1 MDSKVYFI
9 KAGVDEGEKVISD
22 KARRLFKEAGFEK
35 CFKENDFTAVKIH
48 VGEHGNKTYI
58 KAPCIKGLIEELIKL
73 KTKPFLTDTSTLYLG
88 RRHNAIDHSILAA
101 EHGFD
106 VKGLGIPF
114 IPPDGLFGTSET
126 AVKIDGEINKE
137 VFIAY
142 DIVRAQSILAVSHVT
157 GHVATNFAATLK
169 TLGMGCTSKKGK
181 MRQHSSLKPSI
192 KKSKCVGCGICY
204 QHCPEVAITMED
216 CEPRRVHS
224 HKPDVVYDLK
234 AHIDRDKCIGCAEC
248 VAVCRFD
255 AVKYDWG
262 AENRML
268 ERNMAEHAK
277 GVLKGKEGRAAFV
290 NFALSI
296 TGDCDCMGNSAEG
309 ETSPKGG
316 PDERIVNDIGILGST
331 DPVAVDQAAV
341 DLIEKTAGK
350 PLDKI
355 SKYPNLNGPPRLA
368 RSSGEAGKYQLE
380 HAEKIGLG
388 SRKYQ
393 LIEIGS

>member
-1 MDSKVYFI
+1 MVSKVYFI
-9 KAGVDEGEKVISD
+9 KAAIDDGEKVISD
-22 KARRLFKEAGFEK
+22 KARRLFKEAGFAK
-35 CFKENDFTAVKIH
+35 CFQQNDFTAVKIH

-58 KAPCIKGLIEELIKL
+58 KAPCIKGLIEELVKL
-73 KTKPFLTDTSTLYLG
+73 KARPFLTDTSTLYLG
-88 RRHNAIDHSILAA
+88 RRHNAIDHAILAA

-126 AVKIDGEINKE
+126 AVRIDGELNKE

-142 DIVRAQSILAVSHVT
+142 DIARVQSILAVSHVT
-157 GHVATNFAATLK
+157 GHIATCLAATLK
-169 TLGMGCTSKKGK
+169 TLGMGCTSRKGK

-192 KKSKCVGCGICY
+192 KKSKCVGCGTCY
-204 QHCPEVAITMED
+204 QHCPEGAITIE
-216 CEPRRVHS
+216 
-224 HKPDVVYDLK
+224 DLK
-234 AHIDRDKCIGCAEC
+234 AHINQDKCIGCAEC

-268 ERNMAEHAK
+268 ERNVAEHAK

-316 PDERIVNDIGILGST
+316 PDERIVKDIGILGST

-341 DLIEKTAGK
+341 DLMEKTAGK
-350 PLDKI
+350 SLEKL
-355 SKYPNLNGPPRLA
+355 SKYPNLNG
-368 RSSGEAGKYQLE
+368 KWQLE

-388 SRKYQ
+388 SRKYK
-393 LIEIGS
+393 IVEIG